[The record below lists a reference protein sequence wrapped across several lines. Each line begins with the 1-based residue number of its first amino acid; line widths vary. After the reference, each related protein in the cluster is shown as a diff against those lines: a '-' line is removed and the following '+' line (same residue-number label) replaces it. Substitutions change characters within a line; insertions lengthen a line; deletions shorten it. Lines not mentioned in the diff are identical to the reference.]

1 MRGMQIII
9 AMGLMLAI
17 AGSPARAQ
25 DDTERELER
34 YRKML
39 ADDPWSNPAMLDAD
53 RGVMLAFELVDPDGE
68 RTTILFSNIRLN
80 GGMSDDALQLGA
92 PAGTKIVRPISTA
105 MPSK

>member
-1 MRGMQIII
+1 MGATRIII
-9 AMGLMLAI
+9 AMSMLLAL

-53 RGVMLAFELVDPDGE
+53 RGE
-68 RTTILFSNIRLN
+68 
-80 GGMSDDALQLGA
+80 AL
-92 PAGTKIVRPISTA
+92 
-105 MPSK
+105 